1 MEIREANILD
11 KDFIVKGNQEICNI
25 SGVKKPSKLAENFE
39 KDLFCE
45 NPKFNC
51 FVLEEN
57 NEQIAFCLYSFVYWA
72 DTGLGIYIS
81 NIYVAPEHRRKGC
94 VSIIFNYL
102 KEKHPDA
109 LFFTALV
116 GKQNYAMQ
124 SAFNKIKAVYE
135 NMITYSIDTKN
146 NA

>member
-51 FVLEEN
+51 FVL
-57 NEQIAFCLYSFVYWA
+57 I
-72 DTGLGIYIS
+72 
-81 NIYVAPEHRRKGC
+81 
-94 VSIIFNYL
+94 
-102 KEKHPDA
+102 
-109 LFFTALV
+109 
-116 GKQNYAMQ
+116 
-124 SAFNKIKAVYE
+124 KI
-135 NMITYSIDTKN
+135 
-146 NA
+146 